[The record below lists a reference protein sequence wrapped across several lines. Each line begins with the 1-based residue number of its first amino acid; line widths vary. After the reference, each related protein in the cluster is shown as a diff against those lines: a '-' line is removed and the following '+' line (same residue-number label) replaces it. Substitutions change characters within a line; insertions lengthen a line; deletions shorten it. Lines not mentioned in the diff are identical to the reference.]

1 MQVTNCLVLKWMSRM
16 ILFFSNAPIAE
27 LKKISTFAAG

>member
-1 MQVTNCLVLKWMSRM
+1 MQVTNCLVLKWMSR
-16 ILFFSNAPIAE
+16 LPSFFSNTPIVE